1 MIQRTEQQRNVG
13 RSSRDERHVARVA
26 LHHVGGRLT
35 LQEHLYVA
43 AHQLHGLH
51 LIALGHKCRS
61 IAPRPRTDVEQEG
74 VLAEEPVQMVHG
86 GFKFY
91 YAVSALQAQVF
102 GMLVVMLLY
111 VGQCHI
117 RSYF

>member
-1 MIQRTEQQRNVG
+1 
-13 RSSRDERHVARVA
+13 
-26 LHHVGGRLT
+26 
-35 LQEHLYVA
+35 
-43 AHQLHGLH
+43 
-51 LIALGHKCRS
+51 
-61 IAPRPRTDVEQEG
+61 
-74 VLAEEPVQMVHG
+74 MVHG

-117 RSYF
+117 LSYFKNVPTKVIITPDFLSFTSRFFPEYISYEADELTSRRGKWRGGVYVKFSPVT